1 MSKEFKAEKM
11 HLYTVELVDRGTG
24 EIFTFHTVFEG
35 YDDYYSSIA
44 VFRVLESET
53 NEVIYI
59 HLTEDR
65 VNYVTD
71 YEHDTKTFQLFR
83 IYIGIVF
90 WNENAYEIQK
100 IANNIQVRLDT
111 ELEYIENTKERLKSM
126 NFDHPYYSILCKTG
140 LAATRT
146 AKYYEADLS
155 KLYIK
160 LLELYFP
167 GSRGEALYEC
177 AIRDYLGDDAFD
189 FLRRTHTIES
199 CGVTGNG
206 KLYTY

>member
-1 MSKEFKAEKM
+1 MSEFKAEKM

-44 VFRVLESET
+44 VFRALTSD
-53 NEVIYI
+53 EVIYI

-65 VNYVTD
+65 VDYVTD
-71 YEHDTKTFQLFR
+71 CKHDTKTFQLFQ
-83 IYIGIVF
+83 IYIGIVL
-90 WNENAYEIQK
+90 WNENAYEIQELT
-100 IANNIQVRLDT
+100 NNIQVRLDT
-111 ELEYIENTKERLKSM
+111 ELEYIEDTKERLKSM
-126 NFDHPYYSILCKTG
+126 DFDHPHYSILCKTG
-140 LAATRT
+140 TAATRT
-146 AKYYEADLS
+146 VKYYKADLS
-155 KLYIK
+155 RLYIK

-189 FLRRTHTIES
+189 FLCKTHTIES
-199 CGVTGNG
+199 CGVTENG